1 VGKLYESDLKGSY
14 QKHNI
19 KTVVATISELKKK
32 GYKITE
38 GNIIDG
44 LSNVIKN
51 TGLQGRWQVLQMQP
65 KVVADT
71 AHNKEGLT
79 YTMNQIKTE
88 PYDKLHLVL
97 GFVNDKNL
105 DTIIDL
111 FPMEAHYYLCKP
123 NVQRGLDT
131 DVLKNYFISKNYKVE
146 AYNSVAEAFEMA
158 KKKASSNDFIYVGG
172 STFVVAEII

>member
-1 VGKLYESDLKGSY
+1 
-14 QKHNI
+14 
-19 KTVVATISELKKK
+19 
-32 GYKITE
+32 
-38 GNIIDG
+38 
-44 LSNVIKN
+44 
-51 TGLQGRWQVLQMQP
+51 M
-65 KVVADT
+65 
-71 AHNKEGLT
+71 
-79 YTMNQIKTE
+79 
-88 PYDKLHLVL
+88 VL